1 MLSRLN
7 FRVLLLMQTPLLICF
22 LNLHLFTSL
31 LGKRAKMLSPWSE
44 GQGTSWPEL
53 VLSCHGTE
61 LQLPGLESSGST
73 H

>member
-1 MLSRLN
+1 
-7 FRVLLLMQTPLLICF
+7 
-22 LNLHLFTSL
+22 